1 REGSWDWIAG
11 ERREW
16 YRLIRETVDVRPVTI
31 DPRLMLFD
39 DAGGR
44 LIGRAEDAGL
54 AVLKPIDWQGR
65 TVGYLGVVPRPEAL
79 EPIERLYL
87 NRQHGAFAAIA
98 LGMLVAALLLG
109 AGLAHWLSRR
119 IRSLAE
125 ATNSLIRGNY

>member
-1 REGSWDWIAG
+1 RGFEQYVREADEARLQPLIAALAEGYGREGSWDWIAG

-87 NRQHGAFAAIA
+87 NR
-98 LGMLVAALLLG
+98 
-109 AGLAHWLSRR
+109 
-119 IRSLAE
+119 
-125 ATNSLIRGNY
+125 

>member
-1 REGSWDWIAG
+1 MRVSLRVKLFLLIAGATAALALAAYLVFSWSFARGFEQYVREADEARLQPLIAALAEGYGREGSWDWIAG

-54 AVLKPIDWQGR
+54 AVLKPIDWQG
-65 TVGYLGVVPRPEAL
+65 
-79 EPIERLYL
+79 
-87 NRQHGAFAAIA
+87 
-98 LGMLVAALLLG
+98 
-109 AGLAHWLSRR
+109 
-119 IRSLAE
+119 
-125 ATNSLIRGNY
+125 